1 MPFKHE
7 SISYGLPQDI
17 DDKSITKSYC
27 DDLQCAL
34 NLKRKPVGIKL
45 YFDKEAYDES
55 EVKEPKGKLS
65 YCCVVEKATR
75 GMAFKV
81 RLEHINCDGGT
92 IALGLEKS
100 TNRIESGTEYFSYNL
115 YSTPAAAKR
124 VRDGVMGLYRTGV
137 ETYGLE
143 VAPIEAMTV
152 TPDVILFIVN
162 PYEAMRIQQG
172 YVYHTG
178 ERITSTFAAMQGI
191 CVEATVEPY
200 LTGRM
205 NISTLCPSTRFLAK
219 WKDEEMA
226 IGMPYERFKDMVE
239 GVIATINTTDI
250 KDRKEA
256 IVERFKLKNK
266 SAAFIDVN
274 GKGY

>member
-7 SISYGLPQDI
+7 SISYGLPQDEYNRNL
-17 DDKSITKSYC
+17 TKSYC
-27 DDLQCAL
+27 EDLQCAL
-34 NLKRKPVGIKL
+34 DLKRRPVGIKL
-45 YFDKEAYDES
+45 YFDKESYDKS
-55 EVKEPKGKLS
+55 EAKEPKGKLA
-65 YCCVVEKATR
+65 YCCIVEKATR
-75 GMAFKV
+75 GMTFKA

-100 TNRIESGTEYFSYNL
+100 SNRIESGMEYFSYNL

-124 VRDGVMGLYRTGV
+124 MRDGVMGLYRTGV
-137 ETYGLE
+137 ETYGIE
-143 VAPIEAMTV
+143 VAPLEDMTV
-152 TPDVILFIVN
+152 NPDVIIFVVN

-191 CVEATVEPY
+191 CVETTVEPY

-205 NISTLCPSTRFLAK
+205 NVSTLCPSTRFLAK
-219 WKDEEMA
+219 WKDDEMA
-226 IGMPYERFKDMVE
+226 IGMPFERFKSTVE

-250 KDRKEA
+250 KARKQE
-256 IVERFKLKNK
+256 ILERFKLKNK
-266 SAAFIDVN
+266 SAEFIEVD